1 MRSDPGLMDE
11 PDAFQEPCVCGGSS
25 LWGPIRGSNA
35 GRVAPA
41 GLYACRAP
49 LEIKGLSIRGSSTN
63 VAQNRF
69 WIPFNRE
76 IAERHDANRMIPFDN
91 RETPDIFLSHEA

>member
-1 MRSDPGLMDE
+1 MDE
-11 PDAFQEPCVCGGSS
+11 PDGSQELCVCGGSN
-25 LWGPIRGSNA
+25 LLGPIRDINA

-41 GLYACRAP
+41 GLYTCRAP
-49 LEIKGLSIRGSSTN
+49 PEIKGLPIRGSSAN
-63 VAQNRF
+63 VAQNRL

-91 RETPDIFLSHEA
+91 RETPDILLSHEA